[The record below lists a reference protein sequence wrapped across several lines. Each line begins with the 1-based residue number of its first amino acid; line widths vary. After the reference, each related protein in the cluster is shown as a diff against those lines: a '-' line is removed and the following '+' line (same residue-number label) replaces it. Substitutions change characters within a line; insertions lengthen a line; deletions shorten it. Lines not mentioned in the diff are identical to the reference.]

1 MTTFLLL
8 KLILL
13 TTVVCV
19 VVTLLHETGHYIMAV
34 LVGLKPDKFIIGRT
48 GKVIFDNG
56 KLIMTAIPVSGAVWF
71 NDNKLANADTY
82 QRRLIA
88 VAGPAVN
95 IILGLVALAITMD
108 IFSIVGIFGFISL
121 FTGIGNL
128 IPIQTKEVTSDGYWV
143 LN

>member
-1 MTTFLLL
+1 MTMLIL
-8 KLILL
+8 KLIIIVAV
-13 TTVVCV
+13 TCV
-19 VVTLLHETGHYIMAV
+19 VVTLLHEAGHYIIAT

-48 GKVIFDNG
+48 GKVIFNNG

-95 IILGLVALAITMD
+95 IILGLIALAITMD

-121 FTGIGNL
+121 FTGVGNL
-128 IPIQTKEVTSDGYWV
+128 IPIQTKEVTSDGYWA